1 MEKNIKLLPLAL
13 LFAYSIKSLV
23 TSVSIADSA
32 IIFSLALVVAIF
44 EFKARDKELQGY
56 KENLQKFQTEHE
68 EINKRLEAVE
78 GNISGLRLGLGA
90 RTMSNVKR

>member
-1 MEKNIKLLPLAL
+1 ML

-32 IIFSLALVVAIF
+32 IIFSLAAAVAIF

-56 KENLQKFQTEHE
+56 KENLEKFKAEHE